1 MDEPSEQAR
10 DVLAQYKRARAAD
23 AGVHARVRGRVATS
37 IEARVVG
44 DTRRTGNA
52 IALALFLAAALVL
65 VFAAVAINE
74 SRKRVA
80 VLAPSSAERT
90 AVPPARESASIATP
104 PAELPE
110 ATTTSERTSELS
122 PHVDAPTVR
131 RALPERETE
140 ATPDLQ
146 RELEMLQKAKRLRDA
161 KDSRGA
167 LAALTE
173 HAREFPRGQLAEERQ
188 AIAIEIRCKTAER
201 PRAQADLEGFART
214 YSLSTHL
221 TRLRRACE

>member
-10 DVLAQYKRARAAD
+10 DVLAAYKRARAAD

-104 PAELPE
+104 PAELP
-110 ATTTSERTSELS
+110 ATTNSERTSELS

-131 RALPERETE
+131 RAPPERETA